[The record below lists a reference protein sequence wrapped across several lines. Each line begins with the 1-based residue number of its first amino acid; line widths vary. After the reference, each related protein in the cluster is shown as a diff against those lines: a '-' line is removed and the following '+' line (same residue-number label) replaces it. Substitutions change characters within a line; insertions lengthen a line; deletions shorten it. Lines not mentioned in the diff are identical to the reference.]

1 MSGHNKWSKVKNVK
15 GKEDAKKAKIFTK
28 MSRYIMV
35 AVRSGGADPEYNA
48 SLKMA
53 IERAKAENMPN
64 ENIKR
69 AIKKGIGGADGQ
81 NFENIVYEGYGP
93 GGVAVVVE
101 CLKEKKN
108 RTASDVRYAFDR
120 YGGNLGTP
128 GSVTFQFDYKGFLVT
143 GKEDKDADQVL
154 MDALD
159 AGAED
164 VQENEDIFIITTAPS
179 DYDKVHDLMKE
190 KGYEFS
196 TAQVGYLPKNT
207 VKLETEDQRQ
217 NVEDL
222 LDALEDYDDVQ
233 EVYSNWED

>member
-101 CLKEKKN
+101 CLTDNKN

-128 GSVTFQFDYKGFLVT
+128 GSVTFQFDYKGILVT

-154 MDALD
+154 VDALD

-179 DYDKVHDLMKE
+179 DYEKVHDLMKE
-190 KGYEFS
+190 QGYEFS

-222 LDALEDYDDVQ
+222 FDTLEDYDDVQ